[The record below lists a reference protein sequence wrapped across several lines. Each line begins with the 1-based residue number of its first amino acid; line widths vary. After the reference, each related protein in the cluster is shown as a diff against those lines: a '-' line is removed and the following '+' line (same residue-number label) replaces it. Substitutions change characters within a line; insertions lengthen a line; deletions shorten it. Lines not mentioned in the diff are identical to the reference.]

1 MMGLQKSGVTY
12 DYLEEFVLE
21 YGAVRE
27 EQILRLYEVM
37 GVAPKT
43 ANQHLKVFKNFITR
57 CRYDRNTNIFYANG
71 YGRYNEIS
79 PSFAHEME
87 LCLWVAIEFVSKV
100 ELLFPVSPHLS
111 PSRIALILEDRTYEI
126 VYCSQ
131 DSAPFLD
138 NLLRAVRLQMIYQA
152 NSEYFSKVTET
163 GDAKVLES
171 VKYIVLLEDLE
182 SARHIHAKNVA
193 YFVTLDEQNICTFY
207 AAEDIRNVMRT
218 DGRYPD

>member
-1 MMGLQKSGVTY
+1 M
-12 DYLEEFVLE
+12 
-21 YGAVRE
+21 
-27 EQILRLYEVM
+27 
-37 GVAPKT
+37 
-43 ANQHLKVFKNFITR
+43 
-57 CRYDRNTNIFYANG
+57 
-71 YGRYNEIS
+71 
-79 PSFAHEME
+79 
-87 LCLWVAIEFVSKV
+87 AIEFVSKV

-218 DGRYPD
+218 DGRDPD